1 MKSIGS
7 HSLPDRPGLAAAGRP
22 PCIAAGA
29 AATAVVMRWLLP
41 AALIL
46 ALIIT
51 AALWMAGPESPAGGP
66 VGGAPEPASS
76 YPAAPGAPAPD
87 APAGASPEMRDLGKQ
102 RQEAA
107 QALQPASQTDAK
119 QIEAF
124 QLALA
129 DSIKARRQNA
139 RRGDLLDPPLVT
151 YLTDITR
158 ALIEGEKGAR
168 ILETLRENNP
178 ADNPEAGPALPE
190 LAVNAAYP
198 EDIALA
204 MVPPSLLA
212 LYPPPPEGIEYRF
225 VGCRLILMDR
235 DARLIL
241 DYTEECLW

>member
-7 HSLPDRPGLAAAGRP
+7 SSSPDRPSFAAAGRP
-22 PCIAAGA
+22 PCIVAGA
-29 AATAVVMRWLLP
+29 AAAAIVMRWLLP
-41 AALIL
+41 AALIV

-51 AALWMAGPESPAGGP
+51 AALWMAGPESPAWGP
-66 VGGAPEPASS
+66 IGGAREPASP
-76 YPAAPGAPAPD
+76 YPAAPDAPPPD
-87 APAGASPEMRDLGKQ
+87 APAGASPQMRDLEKQ

-107 QALQPASQTDAK
+107 QVLQPPRQADAEA
-119 QIEAF
+119 IEAF

-129 DSIKARRQNA
+129 DSIRARRQDA
-139 RRGDLLDPPLVT
+139 QRGDLLDAPLVA
-151 YLTDITR
+151 YITDITR
-158 ALIEGEKGAR
+158 ALLEGEKGAR

-178 ADNPEAGPALPE
+178 ADDPEAGPAMPE
-190 LAVNAAYP
+190 LAVNAVYP
-198 EDIALA
+198 EDIALS

-241 DYTEECLW
+241 DYTEECIW

>member
-7 HSLPDRPGLAAAGRP
+7 SSSPDRPSFAAAGRP
-22 PCIAAGA
+22 PCIVAGA
-29 AATAVVMRWLLP
+29 AAAAVVMRWLLP
-41 AALIL
+41 AALL
-46 ALIIT
+46 VALIIT

-66 VGGAPEPASS
+66 IGAREPASP
-76 YPAAPGAPAPD
+76 YPAAPGAPSPD
-87 APAGASPEMRDLGKQ
+87 APAGASPQMRDLEKQ

-107 QALQPASQTDAK
+107 QVLQPPRQADA
-119 QIEAF
+119 QAIEAF

-129 DSIKARRQNA
+129 DSIKARRQDA
-139 RRGDLLDPPLVT
+139 QRGDLLDPPLVA
-151 YLTDITR
+151 YITDITR
-158 ALIEGEKGAR
+158 ALLEGEKGAR

-178 ADNPEAGPALPE
+178 ADDPEAGPAMPE
-190 LAVNAAYP
+190 LAVNAVYP
-198 EDIALA
+198 EDIALS

-241 DYTEECLW
+241 DYTEECVW

>member
-1 MKSIGS
+1 
-7 HSLPDRPGLAAAGRP
+7 
-22 PCIAAGA
+22 
-29 AATAVVMRWLLP
+29 MRWLLP

-66 VGGAPEPASS
+66 VGGAREPASS
-76 YPAAPGAPAPD
+76 YPAAPGAPVPD
-87 APAGASPEMRDLGKQ
+87 APAGASPEMRDLEKQ
-102 RQEAA
+102 RQEATR
-107 QALQPASQTDAK
+107 ALQPAPQTDAK
-119 QIEAF
+119 HIEAF

-129 DSIKARRQNA
+129 DSIKARRQDA
-139 RRGDLLDPPLVT
+139 RRGDLLDPPLVA

-168 ILETLRENNP
+168 ILETLREN
-178 ADNPEAGPALPE
+178 DDPEAGPALPE

-235 DARLIL
+235 DARVIL